1 MPRIGNA
8 RANILVFLLI
18 EERRELLR
26 ARDRINNV
34 VINLKKKQTN
44 KQINQSIKIFRKFVE
59 LLTKTLERLHFTL
72 DSQRKPTLKKIYS
85 PFLFIHLFLFAIYLF
100 SVNTNNDDNGEN

>member
-34 VINLKKKQTN
+34 VINLKNKQTN

>member
-8 RANILVFLLI
+8 RANILVFLPI

-26 ARDRINNV
+26 ARDGINNV

-44 KQINQSIKIFRKFVE
+44 KSINQSIKIFRKFVE

-72 DSQRKPTLKKIYS
+72 DSQPKPTLKKIYS
-85 PFLFIHLFLFAIYLF
+85 PFLFIYLF
-100 SVNTNNDDNGEN
+100 IFICYLFIFCQH